1 MHEIRIPRLGWS
13 MEQGT
18 FVRWLINHGEPVKKG
33 DALFE
38 LEGDKNVQEIESVEA
53 GVLNIP
59 ADSPRPGT
67 TVDVGTLLG
76 WLLEAGE
83 KTPEMQS
90 QAAGGEE
97 KVVLQDQNIKT
108 AGPAARRLAAEMRL
122 DLNLITGTGRSGLIT
137 KEDVSAAVETR
148 AGQLQSANINA
159 IESERKKI
167 ATPRARRVAREQ
179 GVDWK
184 NITGTGRDGRIREI
198 DILNSAGAIS
208 DQKKVAIPA
217 GQWLSPRRRAIA
229 DRLRRSQELTVPVT
243 LHSVADVTE
252 LVALRERLKLSS
264 PQAVVSYTDLIAA
277 LLPRV
282 FRAHPQMSQI
292 WDVAHERLV
301 LFDPAEMNIGVA
313 VDTPQGLLAPVLR
326 EVARKTLVEITK
338 ETKRLIELARS
349 GGLSSELMRGGNF
362 TITNL
367 GAFGIDGFTP
377 VINLPEIAILGLG
390 AIRREPVYMAD
401 GRLEPRQRMTLSLT
415 FDHAAVDGAPAAA
428 FLRDIAGALTDP
440 AAFLLNTPG

>member
-18 FVRWLINHGEPVKKG
+18 FVRWLKNHGEPVKKG

-59 ADSPRPGT
+59 VDSPQPGT

-76 WLLEAGE
+76 WLLKAGE
-83 KTPEMQS
+83 KMPEMQS
-90 QAAGGEE
+90 QAASGVE
-97 KVVLQDQNIKT
+97 KNATEDKDLKT
-108 AGPAARRLAAEMRL
+108 AGPAARRLAAEMGL
-122 DLNLITGTGRSGLIT
+122 DLNQITGTGRSGLIT
-137 KEDVSAAVETR
+137 KEDVSAAVEFR
-148 AGQLQSANINA
+148 AGQLQSSNMNI
-159 IESERKKI
+159 IGSERKII

-184 NITGTGRDGRIREI
+184 KISGTGRDGRIREI
-198 DILNSAGAIS
+198 DVLNWAGTRI
-208 DQKKVAIPA
+208 DQKSAEIPA
-217 GQWLSPRRRAIA
+217 GQGLSPRRRAIA

-252 LVALRERLKLSS
+252 LVALRERLKVSNRN
-264 PQAVVSYTDLIAA
+264 AVASFTDLIAA

-282 FRAHPQMSQI
+282 FRTHPQMAQV
-292 WDVAHERLV
+292 WDASHEGLIS
-301 LFDPAEMNIGVA
+301 FDPAEMNIGVA
-313 VDTPQGLLAPVLR
+313 VDTPQGLLVPVLR
-326 EVARKTLVEITK
+326 EVARKTLVEVTNESK
-338 ETKRLIELARS
+338 MLIDLARS
-349 GGLSSELMRGGNF
+349 GGLKGESMRGGHF

-390 AIRREPVYMAD
+390 AIRREPVYMTD

-428 FLRDIAGALTDP
+428 FLRDVAGALADP
-440 AAFLLNTPG
+440 AAFLLNSSV